1 MLEKMN
7 SPLGRIEKNKELKEC
22 FENYFKNRLKEVN

>member
-1 MLEKMN
+1 MN

-22 FENYFKNRLKEVN
+22 FENYFKNKLKDIN